1 MKKLYSKTRDLDK
14 IVINESL
21 KNEIK
26 ESIPSYFLDI
36 EKVIYV
42 YIKLCQILEYDFSYT
57 SIYKF
62 HEEKERNVNNLR
74 FIDKKNNKV
83 LCYEFVLIF
92 LKIIKEICS
101 VKAYIQPYDKKI
113 YEYEHIYPYV
123 YVGEYFLKVDA
134 FKPFFRGDI
143 MNAKLGLPIKYI
155 ESLNPDE
162 EIMKRFEH
170 HLLVVYDYIKKTSH
184 LEEEKDFSHHFK
196 NINKDSF
203 ISVLNETLTCLL
215 SGEKNATRMASL
227 IRLKYLLEL
236 DDIDIKFMYQKSSQ
250 DIEKIM
256 VVTYTKESEKL
267 IILYRVNKD
276 IIYLTLDEYEKM
288 LATKE
293 LESIDKY
300 DIDTFRVNKCLIKRK

>member
-113 YEYEHIYPYV
+113 YEYEHIYPYI

-162 EIMKRFEH
+162 EIMKKFEH

-184 LEEEKDFSHHFK
+184 LEEEKIFSHHLK

-203 ISVLNETLTCLL
+203 ISILNETLTCLL
-215 SGEKNATRMASL
+215 SGEKSATRIASL

-236 DDIDIKFMYQKSSQ
+236 DNIDIKFMYQKSSQ

-256 VVTYTKESEKL
+256 VVTYTKETEKL
-267 IILYRVNKD
+267 IILYRANKD
-276 IIYLTLDEYEKM
+276 ILYLSFDEYKKM

-293 LESIDKY
+293 LESIDKH
-300 DIDTFRVNKCLIKRK
+300 DEDTFRVNKCLIKRK